1 MSRTEAIA
9 LVSALRGLI
18 PGSRSKYYTREVES
32 RLREILSKNPD
43 SFTMD
48 DVEELIEI
56 ARLMEKEYMAS
67 GRRELLDYAVKLRI
81 GALVIKVVLV
91 EPKTRGLE
99 EWLFGSLG
107 AGESSSREAARAGG

>member
-32 RLREILSKNPD
+32 RLREILGKDPD

-48 DVEELIEI
+48 NVEELIEI
-56 ARLMEKEYMAS
+56 ARLMEKVHGLRQEGAPRLS
-67 GRRELLDYAVKLRI
+67 GQAEDWGTSHQGGSRRAKDE
-81 GALVIKVVLV
+81 G
-91 EPKTRGLE
+91 T
-99 EWLFGSLG
+99 
-107 AGESSSREAARAGG
+107 